1 MYGREG
7 ESDRM
12 VNIDSHG
19 HLTYTYMY
27 MEEEEGIDY
36 WDITFV
42 LEGKQ

>member
-19 HLTYTYMY
+19 HLTYMY